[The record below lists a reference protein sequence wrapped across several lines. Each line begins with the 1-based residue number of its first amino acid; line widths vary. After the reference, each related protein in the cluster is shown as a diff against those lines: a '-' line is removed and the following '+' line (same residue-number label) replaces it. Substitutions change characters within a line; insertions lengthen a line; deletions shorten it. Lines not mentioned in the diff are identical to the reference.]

1 MYKFAHHPMLQEHAK
16 KKKKINLRQFWYM
29 YNDNFAI
36 HKTNNK
42 NNFALDF
49 FQSIEVEPIDTLSE
63 EGTKQMFN

>member
-1 MYKFAHHPMLQEHAK
+1 
-16 KKKKINLRQFWYM
+16 M
-29 YNDNFAI
+29 YNDIFAI

-63 EGTKQMFN
+63 EGTKQIFN

>member
-1 MYKFAHHPMLQEHAK
+1 MYKFAHHPYASRTYKEK
-16 KKKKINLRQFWYM
+16 KNLNLHQFWYM
-29 YNDNFAI
+29 YNDIFAI

-63 EGTKQMFN
+63 EGTKQIFN